1 MTAEAAPTA
10 RTGAQSGGSP
20 RAGWLEV
27 ALLGLLA
34 YVPFFLSSPG
44 KVSADTKALLT
55 LDPGRLLERAPFL
68 WDTHAGLGTVTHQH
82 LGYLVPMGPFFWL
95 FDALGTPAWVTQR
108 LWLGTL
114 SLVAVLGARWLLRL
128 LGASRA
134 GALAGALVYML
145 TPYQLAFT
153 ARSSILLLPWAGLP
167 VLVAL
172 TIRADRRGG
181 WRDPAMFALVAFVI
195 AGVNATSL
203 VFVFL
208 GPMLWLA
215 LQMVGGWESV
225 KASLLTG
232 ARLLVPTVAVSLWW
246 AVGLRTQGTF
256 GLPVLGLTE
265 TLRTSS
271 ASSVPSD
278 LLRGLGN
285 WFFYGGD
292 RLGSS
297 LDQSADYANTKW
309 VIALSFA
316 IPIAALAVAALVR
329 WRYRAYFALLIVVG
343 TVVGVGAWPFDDP
356 SPYGR
361 LFKALAGESSLV
373 LALRNTPRAV
383 PLIVLGMAGLL
394 AAGVSALVVRRQ
406 QLVAAGVV
414 VALAV
419 LALAPVWRHGFLSE
433 RNLRDEAVPAYWRDA
448 AAALDAAGDA
458 TRVLEIP
465 GSNFAAY
472 RWGNPVDALTPAL
485 IDRPWAAREVLP
497 YGTPPSVNLL
507 DALDHR
513 IQEGTLD
520 PDALARVARILAV
533 GTVVLRSDLEYER
546 FDTPRPRLL
555 WSALTDPLGAGLS
568 DPESFGRRT
577 PNRASPLLPML
588 DELELRTPPDAPD
601 PPPVALFDVEDPVDI
616 VHTAPVEQP
625 VVLSGDGEGIVDA
638 AEAGLLDG
646 NQLVLELATLARA
659 ELRAALNRAADLV
672 LTDSNRR
679 RAETFFASVR
689 DTTGETERAGVRRDD
704 DDRDQRLAPFDATD
718 AERTVAEQRGA
729 TVDASGYGDTRERY
743 TPEDRPVHAVD
754 GDLRTAWRVGG
765 GADPAGQWLV
775 IEPSTAV
782 RADHITLVQPQTGER
797 SRWLTSVRVRLN
809 DREPFTVELGPE
821 SLTPE
826 GQVVR
831 FPERSVERLELE
843 PLATNADPDADPAGA
858 NPVGFAEVRLADVR
872 ATETIRLPVDLAR
885 RVGDAAAGHR
895 LDVVLT
901 RLRVEPGDRER
912 QDVELSLARRFVLP
926 DDRDFGLAGTARV
939 NPNAPDAVL
948 DAVLGTTAP
957 GAVFGASGHL
967 AGDLDAR
974 ASRAFDHDP
983 TTAWTAPFGT
993 QEGQHLDVSLD
1004 APVTIDH
1011 VDLNIVADGRHSVP
1025 TRLRLEVDGV
1035 PAATLDVPPLAD
1047 GLPGSAQPVSL
1058 AVAPVTGRAI
1068 RLVVEAT
1075 RPVVTV
1081 DDRSRA
1087 GVALPVAIADATIAG
1102 VPAPAIADEIA
1113 TTCRDDLV
1121 SVDRRPVAV
1130 RIVGSAT
1137 DARRGLAVVACT
1149 PGVALDAGSH
1159 AVRSATGLDTGIDVD
1174 QVVLSSDAEAVPASV
1189 IPLGAPLTSSGARV
1203 DVLDHGASS
1212 YDLRVHTDG
1221 APFWLV
1227 LGESHSDAWSAEIV
1241 GGPSLGEPRLV
1252 DGYANGWVVRPGG
1265 PGVLEIRVR
1274 WTAQDAVWIGMAV
1287 SALAVIVCLGIV
1299 VVTRRRGFVP
1309 IAAVPSL
1316 VSPLRYPDPAPSVG
1330 ITAMAAIAIALGA
1343 AAVSR
1348 WWVGVVVGVA
1358 AILATR
1364 ATLGRIVLVA
1374 GAPLAL
1380 AVSKLAGA
1388 PEVGWLAVTLL
1399 AADLVVGWV
1408 RHRWG
1413 SAVKGPG

>member
-1 MTAEAAPTA
+1 MTADAVPTTRTDAA
-10 RTGAQSGGSP
+10 SSGSP
-20 RAGWLEV
+20 RGRRLELACLV
-27 ALLGLLA
+27 LLA
-34 YVPFFLSSPG
+34 YVPFFVSSPG

-55 LDPGRLLERAPFL
+55 LDPGRLLERAPYL
-68 WDTHAGLGTVTHQH
+68 WDTHAGLGTVSHQH
-82 LGYLVPMGPFFWL
+82 IGYLVPMGPFFWV

-114 SLVAVLGARWLLRL
+114 SLAAVLGARWLLRL

-145 TPYQLAFT
+145 TPYQLAFS

-181 WRDPAMFALVAFVI
+181 WRDPALFALVAFLI

-203 VFVFL
+203 LFVFL

-215 LQMVGGWESV
+215 LAMVGGWERA
-225 KASLLTG
+225 KAALLTG
-232 ARLLVPTVAVSLWW
+232 VRLLVPTIAVSLWW
-246 AVGLRTQGTF
+246 AVGLRTQGTY
-256 GLPVLGLTE
+256 GLPVLDLTE

-297 LDQSADYANTKW
+297 LDQTADYANTKW

-316 IPIAALAVAALVR
+316 IPIGALTVAALLR
-329 WRYRAYFALLIVVG
+329 WRYRAYMVVLIVVG

-361 LFKALAGESSLV
+361 LFKVLAGESSLF
-373 LALRNTPRAV
+373 LALRNTPRVV

-394 AAGVSALVVRRQ
+394 AAGVSALVVRRR

-414 VALAV
+414 IALAV
-419 LALAPVWRHGFLSE
+419 LALTPVLRHGFLSE
-433 RNLRDEAVPAYWRDA
+433 RNLRDEAIPGYWREA

-485 IDRPWAAREVLP
+485 IDRPWVAREVLP

-533 GTVVLRSDLEYER
+533 GTIVLRSDLEYER

-555 WSALTDPLGAGLS
+555 WAALTDPLGAGLAA
-568 DPESFGRRT
+568 PKPFGPVE
-577 PNRASPLLPML
+577 PNRAASSLPML

-601 PPPVALFDVEDPVDI
+601 PPPVALFDVQDAVDI
-616 VHTAPVEQP
+616 VHAAPVEQP
-625 VVLSGDGEGIVDA
+625 VVLAGDGEGIVDA
-638 AEAGLLDG
+638 AEAGVLDG
-646 NQLVLELATLARA
+646 NQLVLELATLSRA
-659 ELRAALNRAADLV
+659 ELRAALVRTADLV

-679 RAETFFASVR
+679 RSETFFASVR
-689 DTTGETERAGVRRDD
+689 DTTGETERAGTSRD
-704 DDRDQRLAPFDATD
+704 DDRDQRLAPFESTD
-718 AERTVAEQRGA
+718 AERTVAEQHGA

-754 GDLRTAWRVGG
+754 GDLRTAWRAGG

-775 IEPSTAV
+775 IEPNTAV
-782 RADHITLVQPQTGER
+782 RADHVTLVQPQTGER
-797 SRWLTSVRVRLN
+797 SRWLTQVRVRL
-809 DREPFTVELGPE
+809 DRGEPFTVDLGPA

-831 FPERSVERLELE
+831 FPERSVSRLELE
-843 PLATNADPDADPAGA
+843 PLRTNAGDADPTGA

-872 ATETIRLPVDLAR
+872 AAETIRLPVDLAR

-912 QDVELSLARRFVLP
+912 QDAELALVRRFVLP
-926 DDRDFGLAGTARV
+926 DARDLGLSGTARV

-948 DAVLGTTAP
+948 DEVLGTTAP
-957 GAVFGASGHL
+957 GAVFGSSGHL
-967 AGDLDAR
+967 AGDADAR
-974 ASRAFDHDP
+974 ASRAFDADP

-993 QEGQHLDVSLD
+993 QEGQHLDVTLD
-1004 APVTIDH
+1004 SPVTIEGVELD
-1011 VDLNIVADGRHSVP
+1011 VVADGRHSVP

-1035 PAATLDVPPLAD
+1035 PSATLDVPPIAD
-1047 GLPGSAQPVSL
+1047 GAAGSTRPVSL
-1058 AVAPVTGRAI
+1058 AFAPVTGRAI

-1075 RPVVTV
+1075 RPVVTI
-1081 DDRSRA
+1081 DDRSHA
-1087 GVALPVAIADATIAG
+1087 GVALPVAISDARIGG
-1102 VPAPAIADEIA
+1102 VPVPAVVDEIDA
-1113 TTCRDDLV
+1113 PCRDDLV
-1121 SVDRRPVAV
+1121 RIDDRPVPV
-1130 RIVGSAT
+1130 RIEGAAA
-1137 DARRGLAVVACT
+1137 DARRGLAVEPCD
-1149 PGVALDAGSH
+1149 GGLALGAGSH
-1159 AVRSATGLDTGIDVD
+1159 TLRTAAGLDTGIDID
-1174 QVVLSSDAEAVPASV
+1174 QLVLSSDALGAPAAVE
-1189 IPLGAPLTSSGARV
+1189 PLGAPLTSSGARV
-1203 DVLDHGASS
+1203 EVLDHGPSS
-1212 YDLRVHTDG
+1212 YDLRVRTDG
-1221 APFWLV
+1221 EPFWLV
-1227 LGESHSDAWSAEIV
+1227 LGESYSDAWSADV
-1241 GGPSLGEPRLV
+1241 VDGPSLGAPRLV
-1252 DGYANGWVVRPGG
+1252 DGYANGWVVRPGA
-1265 PGVLEIRVR
+1265 PGVLEVRVR
-1274 WTAQDAVWIGMAV
+1274 WKAQGAVWVGMAV
-1287 SALAVIVCLGIV
+1287 SALAVLVCLGV
-1299 VVTRRRGFVP
+1299 VLVTRRRGAVML
-1309 IAAVPSL
+1309 AATPAL
-1316 VSPLRYPDPAPSVG
+1316 ASPLRYPDPVPSAWATVVAALAVG
-1330 ITAMAAIAIALGA
+1330 LGA

-1348 WWVGVVVGVA
+1348 WWAGLVTGA
-1358 AILATR
+1358 MAILAMR
-1364 ATLGRIVLVA
+1364 ATLGRIVLVV

-1388 PEVGWLAVTLL
+1388 PEIGWLAVTLL
-1399 AADLVVGWV
+1399 AADLVCGWV
-1408 RHRWG
+1408 RRRWG
-1413 SAVKGPG
+1413 RR